1 MSLLSLVDV
10 NKQNKNIKNGKLK
23 LKLTYYLEC
32 FNVKH
37 LWGYKPDLFE
47 VLL

>member
-10 NKQNKNIKNGKLK
+10 NKQNKNIKKGQLK

-32 FNVKH
+32 FNVK
-37 LWGYKPDLFE
+37 GYKPDLFE